1 MPGDTEPKLAPRESF
16 HLSNTVSGSSIN
28 SRSALGHWFEKS
40 RLDFARREAESGE
53 TASDFMLPGGNKIL
67 LPNSEGNV
75 FFRRARGIDFNV
87 LERTFSQIYIL
98 RPVLSAFIAIFFLVE
113 NRSHAGPFQG
123 VRGKFA
129 SWWGKTLR
137 RSALWVS
144 KRRAQFSSSQYR
156 NSHNSPLYLIIVRF
170 SQKLDLLLF

>member
-1 MPGDTEPKLAPRESF
+1 MPGDTEPKLAPGESF

-98 RPVLSAFIAIFFLVE
+98 RPVLSAFIAIFFWLKIEVML
-113 NRSHAGPFQG
+113 GLFKGYG
-123 VRGKFA
+123 VNSLRGGVKH
-129 SWWGKTLR
+129 
-137 RSALWVS
+137 SAALPLGS
-144 KRRAQFSSSQYR
+144 LSDGR
-156 NSHNSPLYLIIVRF
+156 NFHPRNTEILTIPPYI
-170 SQKLDLLLF
+170 